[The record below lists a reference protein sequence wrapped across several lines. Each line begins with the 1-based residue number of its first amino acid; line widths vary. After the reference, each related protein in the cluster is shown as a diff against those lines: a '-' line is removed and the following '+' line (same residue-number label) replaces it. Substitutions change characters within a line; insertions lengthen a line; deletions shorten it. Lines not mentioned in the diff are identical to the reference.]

1 MLSSIFVYNP
11 SYSFHFC
18 ITSFASSFCYKF
30 KFCLIFFL
38 SSWEKRLE
46 QSCNKKPYQDAV
58 NHKLK
63 MMKNL
68 DEKISNIRI
77 KDLAFAI

>member
-1 MLSSIFVYNP
+1 M
-11 SYSFHFC
+11 
-18 ITSFASSFCYKF
+18 
-30 KFCLIFFL
+30 
-38 SSWEKRLE
+38 E

-77 KDLAFAI
+77 KDLAFAIWNEYKTYYSYVAKKEESKDITAK